1 MESAVH
7 LYKAYH
13 SQQVLRRCTGKPESG
28 YGDPVCCQK
37 SVAYKLAILTQ
48 MKLQFG
54 NDSSMIPKDFKH
66 PEYFKASS
74 QDSMGIVAKP
84 TFSAVN
90 DIAKVP
96 SEPS

>member
-1 MESAVH
+1 
-7 LYKAYH
+7 
-13 SQQVLRRCTGKPESG
+13 
-28 YGDPVCCQK
+28 
-37 SVAYKLAILTQ
+37 